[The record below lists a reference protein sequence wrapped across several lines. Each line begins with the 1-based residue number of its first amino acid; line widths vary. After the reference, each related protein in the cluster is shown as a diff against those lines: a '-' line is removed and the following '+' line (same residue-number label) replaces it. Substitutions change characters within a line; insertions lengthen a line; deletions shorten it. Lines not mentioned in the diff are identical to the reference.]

1 MDARPTLPGALP
13 SRDELTKA
21 WGDTVLPG
29 LPARVK
35 AYLAQGRFVAV
46 DDAAV
51 FALPDQGLLGR
62 AASVKQDAEA
72 ALAGYFDR
80 LVPLRLVLDDG
91 AAPARSDV
99 PPPEDD
105 DPSSYD
111 FDDLEDAGAAVVSP
125 EQRLLEAFPG
135 AEEVAP

>member
-1 MDARPTLPGALP
+1 M
-13 SRDELTKA
+13 S
-21 WGDTVLPG
+21 
-29 LPARVK
+29 
-35 AYLAQGRFVAV
+35 QGRFVAV

-72 ALAGYFDR
+72 ALSGYFDR
-80 LVPLRLVLDDG
+80 AVPLRLVLDDG

-99 PPPEDD
+99 PPPDED

-111 FDDLEDAGAAVVSP
+111 LDDLEDAGAAVVSP